1 MSDNNT
7 ENKNWAVNT
16 AELPL
21 LVRDEY
27 GKLLKPL
34 IPNWTNLANR
44 LVSDRE
50 IYTNG
55 LQKRI
60 ETRGALDVEV
70 QEAEVVKKVLEK
82 AGEVVYKSKS
92 GTPLSDE
99 DLKNMATYLDWSYQ
113 EQVGIPAS
121 VSNQEEATKHGKGA
135 LDTWALFTSI
145 KNKLTR

>member
-7 ENKNWAVNT
+7 ENKNQVVNAT
-16 AELPL
+16 ELPL

-34 IPNWTNLANR
+34 VPDWTNIANR
-44 LVSDRE
+44 LVDDRE
-50 IYTNG
+50 TYANG
-55 LQKRI
+55 LQKRL
-60 ETRGALDVEV
+60 ETRGALHVEV
-70 QEAEVVKKVLEK
+70 LEAENVKKILEK

-92 GTPLSDE
+92 GILPSDE
-99 DLKNMATYLDWSYQ
+99 DLNNMAAYLDWSYQ
-113 EQVGIPAS
+113 EQAGIPAS